1 MRISDWS
8 SDVCASDLEIC
19 ISQTRSRRLGRFFD
33 HRPEAFQEAFTSL
46 TMHVV
51 WLARAL
57 LPDMRE
63 RRWGRFVHVVST
75 AAKVAVHDIPH
86 VVLNTMATSIMGLLN
101 SLSAEIGR
109 ASCRARVCQYV

>member
-63 RRWGRFVHVVST
+63 RRWGRFVRSEERRVGKECVS
-75 AAKVAVHDIPH
+75 PCR
-86 VVLNTMATSIMGLLN
+86 SR
-101 SLSAEIGR
+101 LSPYLEKINNY
-109 ASCRARVCQYV
+109 Q